1 MQKVKVKTIKTSIL
15 TINLP
20 FNSRINYIAKNV
32 LFNCLEIKQVL
43 LNNKADKFLTPIP
56 LWYYGDK

>member
-1 MQKVKVKTIKTSIL
+1 MQKVKVKTIKISIL

-20 FNSRINYIAKNV
+20 LNSRINYNAKNV
-32 LFNCLEIKQVL
+32 LFNCFEIKQVL

-56 LWYYGDK
+56 FWYYGDK